1 MHVHVVS
8 KTVHGFKLLVQ
19 LLNLKTN
26 MFSFK
31 VKIITIPIIA
41 VKIMLKNML
50 PLLTQTNYDSK

>member
-41 VKIMLKNML
+41 VKKMLKNML